1 MTFEINLEEDNN
13 RIDGILKWSAKGTED
28 GEIDKN
34 NFYIIDDG
42 EKKTCDLIKK
52 KGIILDIYNMKTG
65 YQAFANNSS
74 QWQWNDTLTEW
85 KPKPGGADS
94 NTWKKGFSMT
104 ALAGDEI
111 VLWIQSGYAV
121 MHGFKNLVKTFGKNT
136 DSKKKSPLPLV
147 KLVGAELVKFEVG
160 STSVPKLEVVDW
172 VERPFPLDLDN
183 QGQQADPKENDEL
196 TEVIEF

>member
-1 MTFEINLEEDNN
+1 MTFEINLDEDNN

-28 GEIDKN
+28 GVIDKN

-42 EKKTCDLIKK
+42 EKK
-52 KGIILDIYNMKTG
+52 IILDIYNMKTG

-104 ALAGDEI
+104 ALAGEEV

-121 MHGFKNLVKTFGKNT
+121 MQGFKNLVKSFGKNT
-136 DSKKKSPLPLV
+136 DSVKKSPLPLV

-172 VERPFPLDLDN
+172 VERPFPLDLDS

-196 TEVIEF
+196 TDVIEF